1 MILCPAAPVNTE
13 IDTNIAP
20 DLTTNDMVRSGPAER
35 SVFKELK
42 FSDLQNYNYSMKSTD
57 KTISTQTFVKP
68 TCIE

>member
-1 MILCPAAPVNTE
+1 MILCPAAPVNIQ

-20 DLTTNDMVRSGPAER
+20 DLTTNDMVRPGPAER